1 MADDAELMTLRI
13 AQKQPAAQD
22 IEFFELRRPDGGD
35 LPEFTPGAHL
45 SLRVPNGEMR
55 KYSLCN
61 DPAERDRYCIA
72 VKREAGGRGGSVS
85 LVDEA
90 KLGDDIQVEPPRNDF
105 ELAKSPQYL
114 FIAGGIGITPI
125 LSMIRHIRSTGEG
138 RFKLFYLSRSPE
150 MTAFL
155 DELKQPEFRGMVT
168 IHHDGGNPDDALDL
182 WPVLEKPGAQHLY
195 CCGPRGL
202 MQAVRDMTGHWS
214 TAKVHFEDFTPPGA
228 MTKPEDKPFRVK
240 VASSGASYEV
250 PVGKTIL
257 EVLRENGHAVPSS
270 CESGTC
276 GSCKTKLVEGEVDHR
291 DLVLSDYE
299 KPENIMVCVSRAIGD
314 EITIDL

>member
-1 MADDAELMTLRI
+1 MSDDVELMTLRI

-22 IEFFELRRPDGGD
+22 IEFFELRRPDDGD

-45 SLRVPNGEMR
+45 SLRVPNGELR

-61 DPAERDRYCIA
+61 DPAERDHYCIA
-72 VKREAGGRGGSVS
+72 VKRETNGRGGSVS
-85 LVDEA
+85 LIDHA
-90 KLGDDIQVEPPRNDF
+90 KVGDDIQVEPPRNDF

-125 LSMIRHIRSTGEG
+125 LSMIRHIRATGEG

-195 CCGPRGL
+195 CCGPRAL

-240 VASSGASYEV
+240 VAGSGASYEV

-299 KPENIMVCVSRAIGD
+299 QPENIMVCVSRAMGD